1 MPIALGYLPAAFA
14 FGAAATGIGLGV
26 AEVGA
31 MSAIVFSGANQA
43 FLLAAILF
51 SFFGL
56 QRRRWQ
62 QGND

>member
-43 FLLAAILF
+43 FLCLLYT
-51 SFFGL
+51 SPSPRDRG
-56 QRRRWQ
+56 
-62 QGND
+62 